1 MTLKSFISKEEG
13 NATNLVKKERTIAEL
28 TDNDVYTFVTLKN
41 CEFPIRK
48 GPFTPFNEGYCPS
61 YNVQRVDRYPLLVH
75 DNQGQSIFLMTNTDC
90 PYRRDGNVLP
100 QGSGTVAGIIIHEDY
115 TRFENGGDIGLYQM
129 RHLSRE
135 DIKIDPSKSNSF
147 STIIAEWN
155 AFKLSGTKVL
165 PSEGSG
171 ELWHTA
177 VTPTAATDYGYLG
190 PIDGASDGKGIIS
203 ASKNLAFQA
212 KTWWNTSTGKAN
224 SWMIK
229 FSTSGITATHVSL
242 QLATLNYSIGAPR
255 YWNVEWSEHGN
266 ENGEWTKID
275 EYTIPDVVQW
285 GTTLYEQL
293 NAWKNTNV
301 ELPLDLLGKSTVY
314 LRLIP
319 SANKAG
325 TTTTYDTAVIN
336 NNSTSGIMYVS
347 IRYNK

>member
-1 MTLKSFISKEEG
+1 M
-13 NATNLVKKERTIAEL
+13 
-28 TDNDVYTFVTLKN
+28 
-41 CEFPIRK
+41 
-48 GPFTPFNEGYCPS
+48 
-61 YNVQRVDRYPLLVH
+61 LVH

-203 ASKNLAFQA
+203 ASK
-212 KTWWNTSTGKAN
+212 TWLSKLKPGGMLLQEKQ
-224 SWMIK
+224 
-229 FSTSGITATHVSL
+229 TA
-242 QLATLNYSIGAPR
+242 G
-255 YWNVEWSEHGN
+255 
-266 ENGEWTKID
+266 
-275 EYTIPDVVQW
+275 
-285 GTTLYEQL
+285 
-293 NAWKNTNV
+293 
-301 ELPLDLLGKSTVY
+301 
-314 LRLIP
+314 
-319 SANKAG
+319 
-325 TTTTYDTAVIN
+325 
-336 NNSTSGIMYVS
+336 
-347 IRYNK
+347 